1 MNTLIRLMLSVTF
14 ASCIS
19 ACASEPAPV
28 DTGNS
33 DAQRSRAE
41 KAQSELGEE
50 VSKQKESEKR

>member
-1 MNTLIRLMLSVTF
+1 MNTLIRLMLSVAF

-41 KAQSELGEE
+41 KAQSELGEA